1 MSTFWNPCKSL
12 YAVHLYYGMFYL
24 KVLAVEIDYAARF
37 LMLVK
42 FVFFIAADVELRIN
56 WNFCGMLLML
66 CLMYGKICMNVC
78 CSMIELLI

>member
-1 MSTFWNPCKSL
+1 
-12 YAVHLYYGMFYL
+12 MFYL

-56 WNFCGMLLML
+56 
-66 CLMYGKICMNVC
+66 
-78 CSMIELLI
+78 